1 MQYLWSREL
10 IVVAVVIKKRVLL
23 GLSVLLTLMTPLLA
37 GISRSAVELLVNL
50 LGNTSQIKAELLN
63 TYVN

>member
-10 IVVAVVIKKRVLL
+10 IVVAVVIKSRVLL